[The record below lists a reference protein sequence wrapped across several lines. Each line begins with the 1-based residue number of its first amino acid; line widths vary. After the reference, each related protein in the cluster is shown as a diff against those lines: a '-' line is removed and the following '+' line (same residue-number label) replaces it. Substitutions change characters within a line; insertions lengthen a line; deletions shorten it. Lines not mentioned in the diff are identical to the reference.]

1 MSKQTQVLKPI
12 SKSQGPTSI
21 TAQTPANPKTAH
33 RKGPSTSSPP
43 KSFPKNPTPTPP
55 KITMVKDAGAQNPSS
70 RTLSNP
76 PKMSIEEARKRLEE
90 EQRKLQKEREEFE
103 REKKRFE
110 EEKARL
116 NRQKLQ
122 SQGMKQFFVR
132 FFFYGPYDMKLLCES
147 VCEACTNPQLF
158 DLLFE

>member
-1 MSKQTQVLKPI
+1 MSKQTQVSKPI
-12 SKSQGPTSI
+12 PKGQGPTSI
-21 TAQTPANPKTAH
+21 TGQTSANPKTAH
-33 RKGPSTSSPP
+33 RKGPSTSSIP
-43 KSFPKNPTPTPP
+43 KSSPKNPTPTTP
-55 KITMVKDAGAQNPSS
+55 KITVVKDDATAQNPNP

-76 PKMSIEEARKRLEE
+76 PKMSIEEARRRLEE

-122 SQGMKQFFVR
+122 SQGMK
-132 FFFYGPYDMKLLCES
+132 
-147 VCEACTNPQLF
+147 
-158 DLLFE
+158 